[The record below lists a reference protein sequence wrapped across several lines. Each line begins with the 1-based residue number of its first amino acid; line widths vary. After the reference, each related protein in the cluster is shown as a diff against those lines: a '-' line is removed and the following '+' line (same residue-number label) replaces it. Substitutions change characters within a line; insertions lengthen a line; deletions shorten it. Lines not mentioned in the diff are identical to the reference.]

1 VTIDPWLVWLA
12 IGLFTLFGITLS
24 VIAAR
29 ANKGTASDFF
39 LAGRTTGSVVAG
51 LSYAATTYSA
61 YMLVVLTG
69 LTYRGGIGAL
79 GFELIYFAGLSLL
92 VIFAPRYW
100 LAAKTYGFVSPAEMF
115 GARFRD
121 RRVARLMAGISIVF
135 LLPYCTTQM
144 AGIGLLLSG
153 ITDASFDLFQSVLV
167 GAVLA
172 VGWTLFAGLRSVA
185 WTDAA
190 QAALMVISALIALGF
205 AVAGLGGF
213 GSYLELT
220 VENNPEWLEVPGPGL
235 WSFGTFLALSL
246 PWFFFAISNP
256 QVAQRLFIV
265 KDFRSM
271 RNMILWVLGFGLIFT
286 QIAIWW
292 GFAALQVAPDLDNTS
307 NASPALLISGLIPV
321 PVVLLLVVGI
331 LAAAISTL
339 NSIALTMG
347 ALIARDFGPRR
358 AFNDR
363 TQIFTGRIVVVL
375 VIVFASYFALQ
386 SADIVDQLAAL
397 SSAGLMVMVPTIIGA
412 FFWSRST
419 HQGALWSMS
428 GGALVAVYLALV
440 QGVSVFNPLLVGT
453 VAAVSTGLFIGVSL
467 ITKPYPDAIDFAKEL
482 GPELAK
488 HRAW

>member
-1 VTIDPWLVWLA
+1 
-12 IGLFTLFGITLS
+12 
-24 VIAAR
+24 
-29 ANKGTASDFF
+29 
-39 LAGRTTGSVVAG
+39 
-51 LSYAATTYSA
+51 
-61 YMLVVLTG
+61 
-69 LTYRGGIGAL
+69 
-79 GFELIYFAGLSLL
+79 
-92 VIFAPRYW
+92 
-100 LAAKTYGFVSPAEMF
+100 
-115 GARFRD
+115 
-121 RRVARLMAGISIVF
+121 
-135 LLPYCTTQM
+135 
-144 AGIGLLLSG
+144 
-153 ITDASFDLFQSVLV
+153 
-167 GAVLA
+167 
-172 VGWTLFAGLRSVA
+172 
-185 WTDAA
+185 
-190 QAALMVISALIALGF
+190 MVISALIALGF
-205 AVAGLGGF
+205 AIAGLGGF

-440 QGVSVFNPLLVGT
+440 QGVSVFNPLLVGS
-453 VAAVSTGLFIGVSL
+453 VAAVSAGLFIGVSL
-467 ITKPYPDAIDFAKEL
+467 ITKPNPDAIDFAKEL

>member
-1 VTIDPWLVWLA
+1 MTIAPWLIWTS
-12 IGLFTLFGITLS
+12 IGLFTLLGITLS
-24 VIAAR
+24 LIATR

-100 LAAKTYGFVSPAEMF
+100 LAAKRWGFVSPSEMF

-153 ITDASFDLFQSVLV
+153 VTDASFDLFQ
-167 GAVLA
+167 AVLIGA
-172 VGWTLFAGLRSVA
+172 ILAIGWTLFAGLRSVA
-185 WTDAA
+185 WTDAV
-190 QAALMVISALIALGF
+190 QAALMMVSALVALGF
-205 AVAGLGGF
+205 AIAGLGGF
-213 GSYLELT
+213 GGFLELT
-220 VENNPEWLEVPGPGL
+220 VDNNPSWLDVPGPGL
-235 WSFGTFLALSL
+235 WSFGTFLAMSL

-271 RNMILWVLGFGLIFT
+271 RNMILWVLVFGLLFT
-286 QIAIWW
+286 QVAVWW
-292 GFAALQVAPDLDNTS
+292 GFASLQVAPDLVNTS
-307 NASPALLISGLIPV
+307 NASPALMTSGLIPL
-321 PVVLLLVVGI
+321 PVVLFLVIGI

-339 NSIALTMG
+339 DSIALTMG
-347 ALIARDFGPRR
+347 SLIARDFGPRR

-363 TQIFTGRIVVVL
+363 TQIFTGRIVVVA
-375 VIVFASYFALQ
+375 VIIFASYFALQ

-397 SSAGLMVMVPTIIGA
+397 SAAGLMVMVPTIIGA

-419 HQGALWSMS
+419 HQGALWSMG
-428 GGALVAVYLALV
+428 GGAAVAIYLALI
-440 QGVSVFNPLLVGT
+440 QGVSVFNPLLVGAVATSST
-453 VAAVSTGLFIGVSL
+453 VLFIGVSL
-467 ITKPYPDAIDFAKEL
+467 LTKPNPGAIDFAKEL
-482 GPELAK
+482 APELAK